1 MACGLHVACQ
11 PLFCSR
17 KISSPSTQVSAQT
30 PCLPQWVTEYPPTS
44 QLYLFALLEMKVSL
58 HFKLQ
63 EFLQLLSLTL
73 FYIITDDFVSFHPR
87 QSILLRLIPVSFSL
101 DSISSIFLLDSCPF
115 NHLFLSTAF
124 FFLSNNSV
132 LFPLTEKNFHS
143 TLPVPQA
150 TIYLF
155 YSLTLIS
162 KSIASTSI
170 TKLD

>member
-1 MACGLHVACQ
+1 MGDSRLNLACGLHVACQ

-30 PCLPQWVTEYPPTS
+30 PYLPQWVTEYPPTS

-73 FYIITDDFVSFHPR
+73 FYIITDGFVSFHPR
-87 QSILLRLIPVSFSL
+87 QNILLRLIPVSFSL

-124 FFLSNNSV
+124 FFLA
-132 LFPLTEKNFHS
+132 T
-143 TLPVPQA
+143 TLSFF
-150 TIYLF
+150 L
-155 YSLTLIS
+155 
-162 KSIASTSI
+162 
-170 TKLD
+170 